1 MSHGFGNSGFDAIVI
16 GGGLHGC
23 TAALQLALRK
33 LGCLVIEK
41 DTVGRHASGVN
52 AGGVRRLG
60 RDPAEIPL
68 SVVAMEMWWR
78 IAELVGDDC
87 GFRLSGQIK
96 IAENEAE
103 MAALEE
109 RARLVRSLG
118 YEHEEVVDAEELF
131 RLVPALSRHCVGGLV
146 ARRDGFALPYRTTKA
161 FRDKAA
167 SLGVRFLERTRVL
180 GVERRAGDWIAETD
194 KGRFAA
200 PVLVN
205 CAGGWGDA
213 IAAATG
219 DPVPFQV
226 VAPMMMV
233 SARLPPFLTPVV
245 GAAGRKLSF
254 KQMDNGTVVIGGG
267 HFGGADAEAGTTSL
281 DFGALATSAR
291 TVAELFPVMRGT
303 TIVRC
308 WAGLEGFVEDG
319 LPVIG
324 PGTGEPGLY
333 HAFGFSTHGFQLGP
347 VVGRIL
353 ADLVT
358 EGRSD
363 LPIAPFRIDRFA
375 VATEAS

>member
-1 MSHGFGNSGFDAIVI
+1 VTLDAVVV

-23 TAALQLALRK
+23 SAALQLALRG
-33 LGCLVIEK
+33 LRCLVIEK

-52 AGGVRRLG
+52 AGGVRRLD

-68 SVVAMEMWWR
+68 SVAAMEMWWR

-87 GFRLSGQIK
+87 GFRMSGQIK
-96 IAENEAE
+96 IAETEAE
-103 MAALEE
+103 LAALEA
-109 RARLVRSLG
+109 RARLVRSRG
-118 YEHEEVVDAEELF
+118 YEHEELVGANELY
-131 RLVPALSRHCVGGLV
+131 RLVPALARHCVGGLV
-146 ARRDGFALPYRTTKA
+146 ARKDGFAQPYQTTKA

-167 SLGVRFLERTRVL
+167 AR
-180 GVERRAGDWIAETD
+180 
-194 KGRFAA
+194 
-200 PVLVN
+200 
-205 CAGGWGDA
+205 WGDA

-219 DPVPFQV
+219 DPVPFEV

-267 HFGGADAEAGTTSL
+267 HFGRADAEAGTTSL
-281 DFGALATSAR
+281 DFRALAVSAR
-291 TVAELFPVMRGT
+291 TVAELFPIMRDAS
-303 TIVRC
+303 IVRC
-308 WAGLEGFVEDG
+308 WASLEGFVADG

-324 PGTGEPGLY
+324 PGTGEPGIY

-347 VVGRIL
+347 AVGRIL

-363 LPIAPFRIDRFA
+363 LPVEPFRIDRFA
-375 VATEAS
+375 AP

>member
-1 MSHGFGNSGFDAIVI
+1 MTLDAIVV

-23 TAALQLALRK
+23 SAALQLALRK
-33 LGCLVIEK
+33 RRCLVIEK

-52 AGGVRRLG
+52 AGGVRRLD

-68 SVVAMEMWWR
+68 SVAAMEMWWG
-78 IAELVGDDC
+78 IAGLVGDDC
-87 GFRLSGQIK
+87 GFRLSGQVK
-96 IAENEAE
+96 IAENETE
-103 MAALEE
+103 LAALEQ
-109 RARLVRSLG
+109 RAALVRSLG
-118 YEHEEVVDAEELF
+118 YEYEELIGANELF

-146 ARRDGFALPYRTTKA
+146 ARRDGFAQPYQTTKA

-167 SLGVRFLERTRVL
+167 SLGVRFLEHTRVL
-180 GVERRAGDWIAETD
+180 GVERKAGDWIAETD
-194 KGRFAA
+194 GGRFAA

-219 DPVPFQV
+219 DPVPFKV

-267 HFGGADAEAGTTSL
+267 HFGGADPETGTTSL
-281 DFGALATSAR
+281 DFRALAVSAR
-291 TVAELFPVMRGT
+291 TVAELFPIMRT
-303 TIVRC
+303 ASVVRC

-324 PGTGEPGLY
+324 PGTGEHGIY

-347 VVGRIL
+347 AVGRIV
-353 ADLVT
+353 AQLVT

-363 LPIAPFRIDRFA
+363 LPIGPFRIDRFA
-375 VATEAS
+375 GVGKAS

>member
-1 MSHGFGNSGFDAIVI
+1 VSLDAVVI

-23 TAALQLALRK
+23 SAALQLALRR
-33 LGCLVIEK
+33 LRCLVIEK

-68 SVVAMEMWWR
+68 SVAAMEMWWA

-87 GFRLSGQIK
+87 GFRMSGQVK
-96 IAENEAE
+96 IAETAAE
-103 MAALEE
+103 LKALEA

-118 YEHEEVVDAEELF
+118 YEHEELIGANELF
-131 RLVPALSRHCVGGLV
+131 RLVPALSRHCVGALV
-146 ARRDGFALPYRTTKA
+146 ARKDGFAQPFQTTKA

-167 SLGVRFLERTRVL
+167 SLGVRFLEHTRVRA
-180 GVERRAGDWIAETD
+180 VERKAGDWIAVTD
-194 KGRFAA
+194 KGHFAA
-200 PVLVN
+200 PLLIN
-205 CAGGWGDA
+205 CAGGWGDG
-213 IAAATG
+213 IAATTG
-219 DPVPFQV
+219 DRVPLRI

-254 KQMDNGTVVIGGG
+254 KQMDNGSVVIGGG
-267 HFGGADAEAGTTSL
+267 HFGRADSEAGTTSL
-281 DFGALATSAR
+281 DFRALAVNAR
-291 TVAELFPVMRGT
+291 TVAELFAIMREAP
-303 TIVRC
+303 IVRC
-308 WAGLEGFVEDG
+308 WAGLEGFIDDG

-324 PGTGEPGLY
+324 PGTGEPGIY

-347 VVGRIL
+347 VVGRIV

-358 EGRSD
+358 QGQSD
-363 LPIAPFRIDRFA
+363 LPIAAFRIDRFA
-375 VATEAS
+375 AAA